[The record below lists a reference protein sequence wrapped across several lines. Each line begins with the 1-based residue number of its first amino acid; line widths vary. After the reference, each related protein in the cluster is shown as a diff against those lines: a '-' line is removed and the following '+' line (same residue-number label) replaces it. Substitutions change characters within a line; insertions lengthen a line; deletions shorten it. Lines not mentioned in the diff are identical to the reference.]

1 MVLPTIMV
9 ASYKYIVPWNKF
21 QYIIAKYFIFLHGFD
36 HEMRN
41 PSIIFAAFQHSR
53 RKPPRSLSAVKNKIH
68 SSGI

>member
-21 QYIIAKYFIFLHGFD
+21 QYIIAKYFIFLHRFD
-36 HEMRN
+36 REKCN
-41 PSIIFAAFQHSR
+41 PSIIFAVFQHSR
-53 RKPPRSLSAVKNKIH
+53 GKPPRSLSAVKNQIH